1 MKRACA
7 LVVAFAL
14 LSGVFPAAA
23 FASPEPGRGA
33 RAPQQ
38 AGQVAGVVKTEGGQ
52 AVSGYQVRIRNSAT
66 GQVVGTAVTGDQGQF
81 LFVNLPPAAYVVEAV
96 DQEGQVPAVSQLLGI
111 ETGKMSFTDVPVIL
125 PGDDPAALVRPGGGS
140 FFTSTKG
147 LVILAAAVAAGGAGV
162 VAYQNNKK
170 PKSKKK
176 DK

>member
-7 LVVAFAL
+7 LVVAVAL
-14 LSGVFPAAA
+14 LSGAFPAAA
-23 FASPEPGRGA
+23 FAS
-33 RAPQQ
+33 APAGQQ
-38 AGQVAGVVKTEGGQ
+38 AGQVAGVVRTEGGQ
-52 AVSGYQVRIRNSAT
+52 AVSGYQVRIRNSST
-66 GQVVGTAVTGDQGQF
+66 GAVMGTAVTGDQGQF

-96 DQEGQVPAVSQLLGI
+96 DQQGQVPAVSQLLNI
-111 ETGKMSFTDVPVIL
+111 ETNRLSFTDIPVIL
-125 PGDDPAALVRPGGGS
+125 PNDQAAGLAAPGGGS

-147 LVILAAAVAAGGAGV
+147 LVIMAAAVAAGGAGV